1 MLLIPTRIV
10 EPEPGKPKPRLY
22 RAVFDADSGITY
34 VERGPDL
41 ISVLTGFGVHVS
53 IAEPL
58 DDWCNKLVEAAARA
72 DGVEAEEE
80 PETLTQ

>member
-10 EPEPGKPKPRLY
+10 EPGAVVSGVSGNPRTY

-72 DGVEAEEE
+72 DGIETEE
-80 PETLTQ
+80 PET